1 MPLEVRR
8 RTLAEA
14 MRVVRP
20 GGEVVIVDYHR
31 PARWH
36 PLRPLMKLIL
46 RRFEPFALDLW
57 SHEVREWLP
66 ALGEG
71 AIAKRLYWGG
81 LYQRLAI
88 RK

>member
-1 MPLEVRR
+1 
-8 RTLAEA
+8 
-14 MRVVRP
+14 
-20 GGEVVIVDYHR
+20 
-31 PARWH
+31 
-36 PLRPLMKLIL
+36 MKLIL